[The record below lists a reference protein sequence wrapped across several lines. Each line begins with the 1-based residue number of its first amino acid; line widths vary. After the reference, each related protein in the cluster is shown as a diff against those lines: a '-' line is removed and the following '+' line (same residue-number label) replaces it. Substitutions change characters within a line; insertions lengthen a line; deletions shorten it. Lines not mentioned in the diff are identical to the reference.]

1 MASRVMFYMIKPLK
15 YSLHWY
21 NVYAKSH
28 PTLTMSLTTGF
39 TMAFGSYVC
48 QEIKS
53 RGENPK
59 PRLNLK
65 QVCDYA
71 MFGAVFTV

>member
-1 MASRVMFYMIKPLK
+1 MTISYLTRPLK
-15 YSLHWY
+15 YCLHCY

-28 PTLTMSLTTGF
+28 PTMTMSLTTGF

-48 QEIKS
+48 QKIKM
-53 RGENPK
+53 RNETTK
-59 PRLNLK
+59 TRFNLK

-71 MFGAVFTV
+71 MFGAVFTVNFF